1 MTSTDP
7 HYLAL
12 ALQITCRAV
21 NGLSSRDAS
30 EDVMMQTIAH
40 VQKAV
45 AGAAG
50 FHGDLALVVLP
61 EYFLT
66 SHPAG
71 ESIPHWKQL
80 AAIAM
85 DGPQIEALGE
95 VAANAKV
102 HLAGNAYEAD
112 PHFPDIYFQTS
123 FILNPSG
130 DLILK
135 YRRLISMYTPSP
147 YDVLDQYLDIYGED
161 ALFPVVDTPLG
172 KLASIASEEIL
183 YPEIARCLSMKGAEL
198 FTHSSSEAALKGLSP
213 KNLAKRARAME
224 NMAYVVSSNSSGI
237 IGGPMLQNST
247 DACSQIVDYN
257 GRVLLEAESG
267 ESMNVVTEIDM
278 ASLRRARR
286 RVGMSNY
293 LARHPTKLF
302 AQIYANTPSAQFPNG
317 FMSDDGNITIPDRS
331 FFRSRQQNAI
341 ERLSKLGVI

>member
-1 MTSTDP
+1 MMRADP

-12 ALQITCRAV
+12 ALQISCRAV
-21 NGLSSRDAS
+21 NGLSSREAS
-30 EDVMMQTIAH
+30 EEVMMRTIAH
-40 VQKAV
+40 VGKAI

-66 SHPAG
+66 GHPAG
-71 ESIPHWKQL
+71 ESIPQWRDL
-80 AAIAM
+80 AAISM
-85 DGPQIEALGE
+85 DGPQIEALGKI
-95 VAANAKV
+95 AANANV
-102 HLAGNAYEAD
+102 YLAGNAYEAD
-112 PHFPDIYFQTS
+112 PNFPSIYFQTS
-123 FILNPSG
+123 FILNSSG

-147 YDVLDQYLDIYGED
+147 YDVLDRYIDTYGED
-161 ALFPVVDTPLG
+161 ALFPVIDTPLG
-172 KLASIASEEIL
+172 KLAAIASEEIL

-224 NMAYVVSSNSSGI
+224 NMAYVVSANSSGI
-237 IGGPMLQNST
+237 IGGPMLQHST

-257 GRVLLEAESG
+257 GRVILEAENG
-267 ESMNVVTEIDM
+267 ESMNIVTEIDM
-278 ASLRRARR
+278 ASLRRARK

-302 AQIYANTPSAQFPNG
+302 AQIYANSPSSQLPNG
-317 FMSDDGNITIPDRS
+317 FMSEDGEVNVPERS

-341 ERLSKLGVI
+341 ERLEKLGVI